1 MKMFIFILFIV
12 FAFSSPLIAFYIN
25 NKILVSSGKI
35 KSKKKCKAKA
45 EADITKVEGLIVDD
59 SQPSGYRRTLGYYE
73 FYVNGVKYTGCDEIF
88 GLPFNLKK
96 TIVFYD
102 PDDPSNN
109 CTKFGKRQDNG
120 MNYIIGLLCV
130 FGFFALIMLVVLLFC
145 ILTRR

>member
-1 MKMFIFILFIV
+1 MKMFIFIFFIV

-45 EADITKVEGLIVDD
+45 EAVITKTEGYIVDA
-59 SQPSGYRRTLGYYE
+59 SKPNGYSRTLGYYE

-102 PDDPSNN
+102 PNDPNNN
-109 CTKFGKRQDNG
+109 CTRFGKRQDNG
-120 MNYIIGLLCV
+120 MNYIIALLCI
-130 FGFFALIMLVVLLFC
+130 FGVFALIMLVILLFGM
-145 ILTRR
+145 LTRW